1 MNKLERKDKK
11 YIGKRYLINYND
23 IIPSF
28 KRLAKEDKEDT
39 VETTVLEYQGRGV
52 YKDLLTQNIITESS
66 QFNTLKKA
74 DYMFD
79 LYEIKKYIKE
89 IGIPQSEIILRSI
102 TEEQKEKVNN
112 IILKAKINA
121 LNNIKKQLIEKDNK
135 VKSLQ
140 K

>member
-1 MNKLERKDKK
+1 
-11 YIGKRYLINYND
+11 
-23 IIPSF
+23 
-28 KRLAKEDKEDT
+28 
-39 VETTVLEYQGRGV
+39 
-52 YKDLLTQNIITESS
+52 
-66 QFNTLKKA
+66 
-74 DYMFD
+74 MFD

-102 TEEQKEKVNN
+102 TEEQKEKVND

-121 LNNIKKQLIEKDNK
+121 LNNIKKQLTKKENK